1 MSKTTYTLKKN
12 PNTDQFHL
20 FEGKLNPPNS
30 ENKCKSESFSICEKM
45 KWVSGSKDI
54 SCEVDE
60 SIVRIK
66 CAQLGRSVCGIC
78 VSHLY
83 ADPE

>member
-1 MSKTTYTLKKN
+1 MT
-12 PNTDQFHL
+12 
-20 FEGKLNPPNS
+20 
-30 ENKCKSESFSICEKM
+30 
-45 KWVSGSKDI
+45 WVSGFKDI
-54 SCEVDE
+54 SCELDE
-60 SIVRIK
+60 SIVRVK

>member
-12 PNTDQFHL
+12 TNTGQFHL

-30 ENKCKSESFSICEKM
+30 KNKCTSESFSICEKM

-60 SIVRIK
+60 SIVRVK
-66 CAQLGRSVCGIC
+66 CAQLGRAVCGIC

>member
-1 MSKTTYTLKKN
+1 MTKTTYTLKKN

-20 FEGKLNPPNS
+20 FEGKLNPPDS
-30 ENKCKSESFSICEKM
+30 EMKCSSESFSICEKM

-60 SIVRIK
+60 SIVRVK

>member
-1 MSKTTYTLKKN
+1 MTKTTYTLKKN
-12 PNTDQFHL
+12 ISTGQFHL
-20 FEGKLNPPNS
+20 FQGKLNPPNS
-30 ENKCKSESFSICEKM
+30 ENKCTSDSFSVCEKM
-45 KWVSGSKDI
+45 KWVSGFKDI
-54 SCEVDE
+54 ACEVDE
-60 SIVRIK
+60 AIVRVK

>member
-1 MSKTTYTLKKN
+1 M
-12 PNTDQFHL
+12 
-20 FEGKLNPPNS
+20 NPPDS
-30 ENKCKSESFSICEKM
+30 EMKCSSESFSICEKM

-60 SIVRIK
+60 SIVRVK